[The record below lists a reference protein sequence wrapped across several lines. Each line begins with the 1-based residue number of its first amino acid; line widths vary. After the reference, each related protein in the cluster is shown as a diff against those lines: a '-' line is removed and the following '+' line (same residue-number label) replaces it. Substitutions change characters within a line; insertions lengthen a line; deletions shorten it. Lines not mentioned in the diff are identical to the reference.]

1 LIPALSTWFLAPI
14 ASAQTQTP
22 AKTTSPEP
30 KDLDS
35 DEGWHVGF
43 TPYIWFAG
51 IHGTVG
57 ALNHDASVHATFGDI
72 FNYLNIGL
80 MGVVEPR
87 YNRIVMPVDFM
98 WMKLSD
104 NKALP
109 FDVGGDA
116 GGGSAKLDYQV
127 AGIIAPVA
135 GPASSTTLLCQVSV
149 WA

>member
-1 LIPALSTWFLAPI
+1 MNWFNRVVRLTLLIPGLSTWFLAPI

-87 YNRIVMPVDFM
+87 YNRIVMP
-98 WMKLSD
+98 WISC
-104 NKALP
+104 
-109 FDVGGDA
+109 G
-116 GGGSAKLDYQV
+116 
-127 AGIIAPVA
+127 
-135 GPASSTTLLCQVSV
+135 
-149 WA
+149 

>member
-1 LIPALSTWFLAPI
+1 MNWFNLVVKLTLLIPALSTWFLAPI

-57 ALNHDASVHATFGDI
+57 ALNHDASVHATFGEI

-87 YNRIVMPVDFM
+87 YNRIVMPGGFHVDE
-98 WMKLSD
+98 
-104 NKALP
+104 
-109 FDVGGDA
+109 
-116 GGGSAKLDYQV
+116 
-127 AGIIAPVA
+127 IIR
-135 GPASSTTLLCQVSV
+135 Q
-149 WA
+149 

>member
-1 LIPALSTWFLAPI
+1 MNWLYRAVKLTLLIAALSTRLLVPI
-14 ASAQTQTP
+14 ACAQTQTP
-22 AKTTSPEP
+22 TKATAPEP

-87 YNRIVMPVDFM
+87 YDRIVMPVDYPTIRRCRLTRVPLRS
-98 WMKLSD
+98 KR
-104 NKALP
+104 K
-109 FDVGGDA
+109 
-116 GGGSAKLDYQV
+116 
-127 AGIIAPVA
+127 
-135 GPASSTTLLCQVSV
+135 
-149 WA
+149 